1 MKTTRTIRKTDP
13 TTTGAKLVAAQQKAA
28 LPPDHQ
34 SLRLWL
40 RLLAC
45 HNLIES
51 HLRGQLRRQ
60 FGTTLARFDLMAQ
73 LDRHPQGLKMGEL
86 SKLLMV
92 TGGNVTGLVDRLT
105 DEGLIERRDDPS
117 DRRAY
122 FVRLTRKGQ
131 TLFDEIAG
139 MHEQWVIALFQGL
152 NKAQQNQLNVLLG
165 KFREHLHAFPAD

>member
-1 MKTTRTIRKTDP
+1 MKTSHTVQKIGKTAAS
-13 TTTGAKLVAAQQKAA
+13 AKPVPVQGRSTLS
-28 LPPDHQ
+28 PDHQ

-45 HNLIES
+45 YNLVES
-51 HLRGQLRRQ
+51 HLRSQLRRQ

-73 LDRHPQGLKMGEL
+73 LDRHPQGLKMGDL

-105 DEGLIERRDDPS
+105 EEGLIQRRDDPS

-131 TLFDEIAG
+131 LLFNEITS
-139 MHEQWVIALFQGL
+139 MHEQWVISLFKGI
-152 NKAQQNQLNVLLG
+152 NRAQQNQLNVLLG
-165 KFREHLHAFPAD
+165 KFREHLNTVSAP

>member
-1 MKTTRTIRKTDP
+1 
-13 TTTGAKLVAAQQKAA
+13 
-28 LPPDHQ
+28 
-34 SLRLWL
+34 
-40 RLLAC
+40 
-45 HNLIES
+45 
-51 HLRGQLRRQ
+51 LRRQ